1 MTNILEKIIEEKKQS
16 LILTK
21 KEKSFDVLEK
31 NIKVQNFFNFKE
43 TICLLYTS
51 PSPRDKTVS
60 RMPSSA

>member
-31 NIKVQNFFNFKE
+31 NIKVQNNSLLLSLKE
-43 TICLLYTS
+43 
-51 PSPRDKTVS
+51 
-60 RMPSSA
+60 MA

>member
-31 NIKVQNFFNFKE
+31 NIKVQNNSLLLLLKE
-43 TICLLYTS
+43 
-51 PSPRDKTVS
+51 
-60 RMPSSA
+60 MA

>member
-43 TICLLYTS
+43 TIQNN
-51 PSPRDKTVS
+51 
-60 RMPSSA
+60 